1 MAEGTNRVLLIEHE
15 AGYAHYLG
23 EVLSQARDPG
33 LEVVTAS
40 SLRAGLGFLKESAFD
55 VILLELAVPDGAGL
69 GNLAVLR
76 AVAPRTPVIVL
87 GSSEDETIALEALS
101 SGARDYVVKHQITGP
116 WLERSIR
123 YAVERHRMDQA
134 LLEAE
139 ERYHSIFDHL
149 VEGIFQ
155 TTPEGRYLMA
165 NAALARIYGYA
176 SPEELVASLTDIR
189 SKLYVE
195 PGRRDEFVRLMQE
208 QEALT
213 GFESQV
219 YRKDGS
225 IIWISENCR
234 AIRDE
239 TGRLLY
245 YEGTVE
251 DITQRREAEER
262 LRESE
267 VLYHSL
273 VENLPQNIFRKDLAG
288 RFTFANQQFCRMLG
302 RPLEEI
308 VGKTDYDF
316 FPPEL
321 AAKYQQDDRQVIAT
335 GQPYETVEE
344 HQPLGR
350 EKVYVQVVKTPLRS
364 PDGKTVVGLQAIFWD
379 ITRQRLAEE
388 ELRRANAELARS
400 RQELHA
406 RNQRMEE
413 DLHMAREFQLKML
426 PQTYPVFP
434 CPGSDGSAFSFTHR
448 YLPTGSVGGDFFTLS
463 ALSETQ
469 ASVFFCDVAGH
480 GVQAALVTSMIRA
493 LLEELKSLAGQPG
506 AFLTKL
512 NSDLRAILQHAG
524 APLLTTAFYFVAD
537 WATGVLQ
544 YANAGHLRPFH
555 LRRSAGQVVPLSNA
569 FGYSQPP
576 LGLLGDTVYLSSEAI
591 LSPGDGVLLFT
602 DGLVDVE
609 NPQGQFFTEQMLASA
624 IESALSLHSSALL
637 DKLLEQTRVF
647 GGDQPYQDDVC
658 LVAMDYHGCGG

>member
-1 MAEGTNRVLLIEHE
+1 MLIEHE
-15 AGYAHYLG
+15 TGFAHYLA
-23 EVLSQARDPG
+23 EVLGQARDPG
-33 LEVVTAS
+33 VEVVTAS
-40 SLRAGLGFLKESAFD
+40 SLRAGLGFLRESACD
-55 VILLELAVPDGAGL
+55 VIIMELALPDGAGL
-69 GNLAVLR
+69 ANLGLLGAT
-76 AVAPRTPVIVL
+76 APQTPVIVI
-87 GSSEDETIALEALS
+87 GSCEDETIALEALS

-123 YAVERHRMDQA
+123 YAIERHRMDRA

-155 TTPEGRYLMA
+155 TTLDGRYLMA
-165 NAALARIYGYA
+165 NAALARIYGYG

-189 SKLYVE
+189 AKLYVE

-208 QEALT
+208 QDYLT
-213 GFESQV
+213 GFESRV

-239 TGRLLY
+239 AGRLLY

-302 RPLEEI
+302 RTLEEI

-321 AAKYQQDDRQVIAT
+321 AAKYQQDDRQVIQT

-350 EKVYVQVVKTPLRS
+350 QKFYVQVVKTPLLS
-364 PDGKTVVGLQAIFWD
+364 TDGKTVVGLQAIFWD

-400 RQELHA
+400 RQELHV
-406 RNQRMEE
+406 RNQQMEE

-426 PQTYPVFP
+426 PQVYPAFP
-434 CPGSDGSAFSFTHR
+434 CPGSDGSALSFTHR

-469 ASVFFCDVAGH
+469 ASVFLCDVAGH
-480 GVQAALVTSMIRA
+480 GVRAALVTSMIRA
-493 LLEELKSLAGQPG
+493 LLEELKPLASQPG
-506 AFLTKL
+506 PFLTKL
-512 NSDLRAILQHAG
+512 NSDLMAILQHAG
-524 APLLTTAFYFVAD
+524 TPLLTTAFYLVAD

-544 YANAGHLRPFH
+544 YANAGHPKPFH
-555 LRRSAGQVVPLSNA
+555 LRRSAGQVVPLANA
-569 FGYSQPP
+569 FGHSQPP
-576 LGLLGDTVYLSSEAI
+576 LGFLGDTVYFSSEAL
-591 LSPGDGVLLFT
+591 LSPGDGLLLFT

-609 NPQGQFFTEQMLASA
+609 NPQGQLFTQEMLVSA
-624 IESALSLHSSALL
+624 IQAALSLHPSALL
-637 DKLLEQTRVF
+637 DELLEKTRRF
-647 GGDQPYQDDVC
+647 GADQPYQDDVC
-658 LVAMDYHGCGG
+658 LVAVDYHGCA